1 MSENMKKLI
10 KDLEKENFSKEDL
23 EKIDKILKEKYKN
36 YLMGLDD
43 GDFSKNLQDK
53 IINENFPKKGK
64 IGLGGAKGSYADQVG
79 NIIFPKGEMKYF
91 KRFDQI
97 LDAIDKKECDFGI
110 LPLENSSFGSVKE
123 VYNLMLERNFYIL
136 GSYKLDI
143 NHYLLGNLDANLSD
157 IKKVYSHPQALGQ
170 CGKYIKRHGFIPN
183 EYYNTALSAKFIKDK
198 KDKSLGAI
206 GSKFAGEIYDLKILD
221 ENIQNQSN
229 NYTRFIIVA
238 KDLKIYKD
246 ADKIS
251 VRLKALDKPGSLI
264 NIVEKF
270 KILGVNMTKLESS
283 PIPGS
288 DFEFVFYFDFQ
299 GSVNEKRIKILLDF
313 LKEKARDF
321 VFMGAYIDF
330 SKVVD
335 KNKNILYNQNNL

>member
-23 EKIDKILKEKYKN
+23 EKIYKILKEKYKN

-43 GDFSKNLQDK
+43 GDFSKNLQEK

-79 NIIFPKGEMKYF
+79 NIIFPKGERKYF
-91 KRFDQI
+91 KQFDQI
-97 LDAIDKKECDFGI
+97 LDAIDENECDFGI

-123 VYNLMLERNFYIL
+123 VYNLMLERNFYIV

-170 CGKYIKRHGFIPN
+170 CGKYIERHGFIPK

-198 KDKSLGAI
+198 NDKSLGAI
-206 GSKFAGEIYDLKILD
+206 GSKFAGEIYKLKILD
-221 ENIQNQSN
+221 ENIQNVSN
-229 NYTRFIIVA
+229 NYTRFIIVS
-238 KDLKIYKD
+238 KDLKIYKN

-299 GSVNEKRIKILLDF
+299 GSVTEKRIKILLDF

-335 KNKNILYNQNNL
+335 KNRNT

>member
-91 KRFDQI
+91 KQFDQI

-123 VYNLMLERNFYIL
+123 VYNLMLERNFYIV

-170 CGKYIKRHGFIPN
+170 CGKYIKRHGFIPK

-264 NIVEKF
+264 NIVKKF

-335 KNKNILYNQNNL
+335 KNKNTLYNQNNL

>member
-10 KDLEKENFSKEDL
+10 KDLEKENFSREDL
-23 EKIDKILKEKYKN
+23 EKIDKIIKEKYKN

-43 GDFSKNLQDK
+43 GNFSKNLQDK
-53 IINENFPKKGK
+53 IINENFPQKGK

-91 KRFDQI
+91 KQFDQI

-123 VYNLMLERNFYIL
+123 VYNLMLERNFYIV

-170 CGKYIKRHGFIPN
+170 CGKYIKRYGFIPK

-251 VRLKALDKPGSLI
+251 VRLKALDKSGSLI

-335 KNKNILYNQNNL
+335 KNKNTLYNQNNL

>member
-10 KDLEKENFSKEDL
+10 KDLEKENFSREGL

-43 GDFSKNLQDK
+43 GNFSKNLQDK

-91 KRFDQI
+91 KQFDQI

-123 VYNLMLERNFYIL
+123 VYNLMLERNFYII
-136 GSYKLDI
+136 GSYKLNI
-143 NHYLLGNLDANLSD
+143 NHYLLGNLDTNLSD

-170 CGKYIKRHGFIPN
+170 CGKYIKRHGFIPK

-198 KDKSLGAI
+198 NDKSLGAI

-335 KNKNILYNQNNL
+335 KNKNTLYNQNNL

>member
-1 MSENMKKLI
+1 MNENIKKII
-10 KDLEKENFSKEDL
+10 KDLEKENCRIEDL
-23 EKIDKILKEKYKN
+23 EKIDKILKEKYKS

-43 GDFSKNLQDK
+43 GEFSKILQNR
-53 IINENFPKKGK
+53 IINKDFPKGGK
-64 IGLGGAKGSYADQVG
+64 IALGGSRGSYADQVG

-97 LDAIDKKECDFGI
+97 LDAIDKNECDFGI

-136 GSYKLDI
+136 GNYKLDI
-143 NHYLLGNLDANLSD
+143 NHYILGNMDANLSD
-157 IKKVYSHPQALGQ
+157 IKEVYSHPQALGQ
-170 CGKYIKRHGFIPN
+170 CGKYIERHGFITK
-183 EYYNTALSAKFIKDK
+183 EYYNTALSAKFIKEK

-221 ENIQNQSN
+221 ENIQNESN
-229 NYTRFIIVA
+229 NYTRFIIVS
-238 KDLKIYKD
+238 KDLKIYKNSD
-246 ADKIS
+246 RIS

-299 GSVNEKRIKILLDF
+299 GSVDEKRIKILLDF
-313 LKEKARDF
+313 LSENARDF

-330 SKVVD
+330 
-335 KNKNILYNQNNL
+335 NRMF

>member
-10 KDLEKENFSKEDL
+10 KDLEKENFSREDL

-43 GDFSKNLQDK
+43 GDFSKNLQEK

-91 KRFDQI
+91 KQFDQI

-123 VYNLMLERNFYIL
+123 VYNLMLERNFYIV

-170 CGKYIKRHGFIPN
+170 CGKYIKRHGFIQK

-221 ENIQNQSN
+221 ENIQNVSN

-238 KDLKIYKD
+238 KDLKIYKN

-299 GSVNEKRIKILLDF
+299 GSVNEKRINILLDF